1 MIDSGGKRMGDG
13 EEAGLKGA
21 GWRGGSEI
29 KLDIGRSNE
38 LISIYAAVS
47 YRRAV
52 TACVSKN
59 HFHKIEATFLKKKK
73 KNFYKFTVA
82 VVSIEWCE
90 SH

>member
-47 YRRAV
+47 
-52 TACVSKN
+52 
-59 HFHKIEATFLKKKK
+59 
-73 KNFYKFTVA
+73 
-82 VVSIEWCE
+82 
-90 SH
+90 